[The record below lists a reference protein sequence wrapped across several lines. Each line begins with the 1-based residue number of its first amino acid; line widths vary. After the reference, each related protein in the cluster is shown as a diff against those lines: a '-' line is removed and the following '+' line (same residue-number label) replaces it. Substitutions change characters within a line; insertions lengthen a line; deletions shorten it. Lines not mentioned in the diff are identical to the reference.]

1 MHKTSIPKRV
11 LALLLSAAIFASIG
25 VATIV
30 DAAVKAANT
39 VDLTV
44 GTVEGT
50 KGQEVQIPVT
60 MNAKDNE
67 VGSFDAT
74 INFDPEQLELV
85 RNERGEPKVVFG
97 STVNSNAIANSPSP
111 GILML
116 SGGSLYGITDE
127 TIFTVSFVVKE
138 GASGNCPISLS
149 DVFVSDNS
157 QQANEL
163 ETKLISGGVNVSVPL
178 TSISLSQTSLD
189 LAKGESSKLDVI
201 YNPANTTDDKTVEW
215 SSGDDKVATVSK
227 DGTVQ
232 AVGKGTTT
240 ITAKVGEKTAT
251 CNVTVS
257 VPLQSISLN
266 KDKLTLAKG
275 ENSQLTVSALP
286 EDTTDTNPYN
296 WTSDNQSVAT
306 VDQNGLVKAVGQG
319 TATITV
325 SRGDKTASCE
335 IVVSAPLESISIQP
349 SLELLKK
356 QTAALT
362 ITYNPENTTDDKTA
376 VWSSSDDKV
385 ATVDQNG
392 VVTAVAPGK
401 ATITAKVG
409 KHEATCSV
417 TVKEQPLNSIALN
430 KQEMALDK
438 GKTESL
444 TVTYNPEDT
453 TDDKTV
459 VWSTSDSKV
468 ATVEN
473 GVVTAV
479 GVGKATIT
487 ATVGEKQA
495 NCEVTV
501 TSPLDH
507 ISIPSAAKV
516 NKGETVSLSVSYFP
530 EDTTDSK
537 DVVWTSSNSAV
548 ASVKD
553 GVVTGHMAGTAVITA
568 DVGGKQASCT
578 VTVEVPLQYVSI
590 AGIEEYT
597 TMNRGESLQ
606 LGVNYYPQDTTANK
620 AVRWTSSD
628 ESVVKIDETGKM
640 TAVGG
645 GEAAIKVGSDYS
657 VGPYPDGTEYRVRVF
672 VPIESISFDPAEL
685 TLEAG
690 DTAKTTLKIHPADY
704 SVDEAFGTILEIAD
718 PSVIS
723 VDENGDQFTVKA
735 LKQGSTSFTVKFSGT
750 NLKATCTVKVLQPIQ
765 SISLNKTELSLLK
778 GGSEALTVNIDPPN
792 ADGDKSVVWSSS
804 DETVATVNNGVVTG
818 LKAGTAKITAA
829 VGKHTA
835 TCTVTVQEI
844 KIESVTLDKTE
855 LTLDKGDTAKLTA
868 TVNPEDTTDDKTV
881 LWSTSDPNVALVN
894 SNGVVTAVGG
904 GTAKIT
910 AKAGDK
916 SAECAVTV
924 EVPLGSIALSQST
937 ASLISGRDTTL
948 VVRFNPEDTTAD
960 KTVLWSTSDPSVVT
974 VSNGVVTAVGKGKA
988 TVTARVGSLSAT
1000 CDFTVIEASDKIP
1013 VQTVI
1018 DQLKDETVDEVVI
1031 NLTQPDVVTKEI
1043 FEAAKGIDKNITF
1056 HIVDGSG
1063 STLYSWSFNGK
1074 DVKDVSKDVDLA
1086 IKVDAENDAIS
1097 TLVGDEKALLLSF
1110 AHKGELPV
1118 NMAVRVFVGDRF
1130 ADGQIL
1136 WYYTYNSETSSLEL
1150 VSSELTVENGFIEL
1164 SLTSCSD
1171 LVFSAKE
1178 VKDPEPGESST
1189 PSNSGS
1195 SSQGS
1200 GSHGDTPK
1208 TGEVT
1213 TVALMVAA
1221 MACALGAAFVMYTR
1235 KKHED

>member
-1 MHKTSIPKRV
+1 MRKTSIPKRV

-60 MNAKDNE
+60 MDTKDNE

-85 RNERGEPKVVFG
+85 RNEKGEPKVTFG
-97 STVNSNAIANSPSP
+97 STVNSNAISNSPSP
-111 GILML
+111 GILLL

-149 DVFVSDNS
+149 DVFVSANT

-178 TSISLSQTSLD
+178 TSISLSQASLD

-201 YNPANTTDDKTVEW
+201 YNPDNTTEDKTVEW
-215 SSGDDKVATVSK
+215 SSGDNKVATVSK

-266 KDKLTLAKG
+266 KDKLTLDKG
-275 ENSQLTVSALP
+275 ETSQLTVSALP

-335 IVVSAPLESISIQP
+335 VVVSA
-349 SLELLKK
+349 
-356 QTAALT
+356 
-362 ITYNPENTTDDKTA
+362 
-376 VWSSSDDKV
+376 
-385 ATVDQNG
+385 
-392 VVTAVAPGK
+392 
-401 ATITAKVG
+401 
-409 KHEATCSV
+409 
-417 TVKEQPLNSIALN
+417 
-430 KQEMALDK
+430 
-438 GKTESL
+438 
-444 TVTYNPEDT
+444 
-453 TDDKTV
+453 
-459 VWSTSDSKV
+459 
-468 ATVEN
+468 
-473 GVVTAV
+473 
-479 GVGKATIT
+479 
-487 ATVGEKQA
+487 
-495 NCEVTV
+495 
-501 TSPLDH
+501 PLDH

-516 NKGETVSLSVSYFP
+516 NKGETVSLSVRYFP

-597 TMNRGESLQ
+597 TMSRGETLQ

-645 GEAAIKVGSDYS
+645 GEAVVNVVSDYAVGKNPNAKEYRIKVIVPLES
-657 VGPYPDGTEYRVRVF
+657 VSLV
-672 VPIESISFDPAEL
+672 PAEL
-685 TLEAG
+685 TLEVG
-690 DTAKTTLKIHPADY
+690 DTSTTELNYFPVDFTRSDTMKYAIDIEDPNVV
-704 SVDEAFGTILEIAD
+704 SVVRD
-718 PSVIS
+718 
-723 VDENGDQFTVKA
+723 GDKFTVKA
-735 LKQGSTSFTVKFSGT
+735 LGQGSTTFTVTVDEKYQ
-750 NLKATCTVKVLQPIQ
+750 ATCTVKVLQPIQ

-778 GGSEALTVNIDPPN
+778 GGSETLTVNIDPPN

-804 DETVATVNNGVVTG
+804 DETIATVNNGVVTG

-835 TCTVTVQEI
+835 VCTVTVQEI

-855 LTLDKGDTAKLTA
+855 LTLDKGNTAELTA
-868 TVNPEDTTDDKTV
+868 TVNPENTTDDKTV

-916 SAECAVTV
+916 FAECAVTV

-1000 CDFTVIEASDKIP
+1000 CEFTVIEASDKIP

-1056 HIVDGSG
+1056 NIVNGSG

-1086 IKVDAENDAIS
+1086 IEVGAENDAITS
-1097 TLVGDEKALLLSF
+1097 LVGDERALILSF

-1118 NMAVRVFVGDRF
+1118 NMAVRVFAGDHF
-1130 ADGQIL
+1130 ADGQPL

-1150 VSSELTVENGFIEL
+1150 VSRELTVENGFIEL
-1164 SLTSCSD
+1164 SLTGCSD

-1213 TVALMVAA
+1213 TVALMAAA

>member
-1 MHKTSIPKRV
+1 MRKTSIPKRV

-30 DAAVKAANT
+30 DAAAKAANT

-74 INFDPEQLELV
+74 INYDPEQLELV
-85 RNERGEPKVVFG
+85 HNDRGEPKVIFG
-97 STVNSNAIANSPSP
+97 STVNANAISNSPSP

-149 DVFVSDNS
+149 DVFVSDNT

-178 TSISLSQTSLD
+178 NSISLSQTSLD

-201 YNPANTTDDKTVEW
+201 YNPDNTTDDKTVEW
-215 SSGDDKVATVSK
+215 STGDDTVATVSK
-227 DGTVQ
+227 NGTVQ

-257 VPLQSISLN
+257 VPLQSIFLN
-266 KDKLTLAKG
+266 QDKLTLDKG

-306 VDQNGLVKAVGQG
+306 VNQNGLVTAVGQG

-335 IVVSAPLESISIQP
+335 VVVSAPLESISIQP
-349 SLELLKK
+349 TLELLKK

-376 VWSSSDDKV
+376 VWSSSDDKI

-401 ATITAKVG
+401 ATIIAKVG
-409 KHEATCSV
+409 KHEAACTV

-430 KQEMALDK
+430 KQEMTLDK

-459 VWSTSDSKV
+459 VWSTSDSNV
-468 ATVEN
+468 ATVKN

-495 NCEVTV
+495 KCEVTV

-507 ISIPSAAKV
+507 ITIPSTAKV
-516 NKGETVSLSVSYFP
+516 NKGETTSLSVSYFP

-568 DVGGKQASCT
+568 NVGGKQASCT

-597 TMNRGESLQ
+597 TMSRGESLQ

-628 ESVVKIDETGKM
+628 ESVVKIDENGKM

-645 GEAAIKVGSDYS
+645 GEAVVNVVSDYA
-657 VGPYPDGTEYRVRVF
+657 VGKNPTVKEYRVKVI
-672 VPIESISFDPAEL
+672 VPLESISLMPAEL
-685 TLEAG
+685 TLEVG
-690 DTAKTTLKIHPADY
+690 DTSTTELNYFPVDFTVSDTMKY
-704 SVDEAFGTILEIAD
+704 SIDIED
-718 PSVIS
+718 PNVVSVAR
-723 VDENGDQFTVKA
+723 DGDKFTVKA
-735 LKQGSTSFTVKFSGT
+735 LSQGSTSFTVTVDEKYQ
-750 NLKATCTVKVLQPIQ
+750 ATCTVQVLQPIQ

-778 GGSEALTVNIDPPN
+778 GGSETLTVNIDPPN

-804 DETVATVNNGVVTG
+804 DETIATVNNGVVTG

-855 LTLDKGDTAKLTA
+855 LSLDKGDTAELTA
-868 TVNPEDTTDDKTV
+868 TVNPENTTDDKTV

-916 SAECAVTV
+916 SAECTVTV
-924 EVPLGSIALSQST
+924 EIPLGSIALSQTT

-1000 CDFTVIEASDKIP
+1000 CEFTVIEASDKIP
-1013 VQTVI
+1013 AQTVI
-1018 DQLKDETVDEVVI
+1018 DQLKDESVDEVVV

-1056 HIVDGSG
+1056 NIVDESG
-1063 STLYSWSFNGK
+1063 SILYSWSFNGK

-1086 IKVDAENDAIS
+1086 IEVGAENDAITS
-1097 TLVGDEKALLLSF
+1097 LVGDERALILSF

-1118 NMAVRVFVGDRF
+1118 NMSVRVFVGDHF
-1130 ADGQIL
+1130 ADGQPL
-1136 WYYTYNSETSSLEL
+1136 WYYTYNPETSSLEL
-1150 VSSELTVENGFIEL
+1150 VSSELTVEDHFIEL

-1213 TVALMVAA
+1213 TVALMAAA

>member
-50 KGQEVQIPVT
+50 KGHEVQIPVT

-178 TSISLSQTSLD
+178 TSISLSQASLD

-227 DGTVQ
+227 DGIVQ

-335 IVVSAPLESISIQP
+335 VVVSAPLESISIQS

-578 VTVEVPLQYVSI
+578 VTVEVPLQYVTI

-645 GEAAIKVGSDYS
+645 GEAVINVVSDYA
-657 VGPYPDGTEYRVRVF
+657 VGKNPNAKEYRVKVI
-672 VPIESISFDPAEL
+672 VPLESVSLVPAEL
-685 TLEAG
+685 TLEVG
-690 DTAKTTLKIHPADY
+690 DTSTTELNYFPVDFTRSDTMKYAIDIEDPNVV
-704 SVDEAFGTILEIAD
+704 SVVRD
-718 PSVIS
+718 
-723 VDENGDQFTVKA
+723 GDTFTVKA
-735 LKQGSTSFTVKFSGT
+735 LGQGITTFTVTVDEKYR
-750 NLKATCTVKVLQPIQ
+750 ATCTVKVLQPIQ
-765 SISLNKTELSLLK
+765 SISLSKTELSLLK
-778 GGSEALTVNIDPPN
+778 GGSETLTVNIDPPN

-855 LTLDKGDTAKLTA
+855 LTLDKGDTAELTA

-1000 CDFTVIEASDKIP
+1000 CEFTVIEASDKIP

-1056 HIVDGSG
+1056 NIVDGSG

-1086 IKVDAENDAIS
+1086 IEVDAENDAIS